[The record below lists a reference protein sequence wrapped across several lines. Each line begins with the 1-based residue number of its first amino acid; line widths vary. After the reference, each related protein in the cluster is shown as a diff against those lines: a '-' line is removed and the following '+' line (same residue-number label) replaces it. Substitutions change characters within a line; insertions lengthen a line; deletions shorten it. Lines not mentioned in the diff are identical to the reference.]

1 MANGERFHRR
11 DAVAASRSLPI
22 GTTARVTNLETRQ
35 SAIVRIQDRGPF
47 VSGRITDLSPA
58 VAERIGIDK
67 RHGTALVEV
76 APIAVPQPDGSS
88 KAGAGAVK

>member
-1 MANGERFHRR
+1 
-11 DAVAASRSLPI
+11 VSASIS
-22 GTTARVTNLETRQ
+22 ARTRG
-35 SAIVRIQDRGPF
+35 V
-47 VSGRITDLSPA
+47 
-58 VAERIGIDK
+58 